1 MTTVRPGICE
11 NRKLQSMQ
19 YLYADSSEAHV
30 CRHTGTVDV
39 SAACSVMQFKSGA
52 LLPSV
57 RPTDVAAVSPERAM
71 LMGEMFRIIARLC
84 AWRVTGLKTGLGFPK
99 EL

>member
-57 RPTDVAAVSPERAM
+57 RPTAVSPRAM

-84 AWRVTGLKTGLGFPK
+84 SWRVTGLKTGLGFPK